1 MNGKPIDIN
10 CEELKSTNLTE
21 HCQFPNIDDIG
32 STSNYIEDNESLT
45 QVLSKEFQTSNEESQ
60 NEEDIIPDRF
70 LIINKNLE
78 NVPHLIDCNKNTDKK
93 KITFKVDQY
102 LGKKR
107 KHDKFSEDDEFR
119 KIKVMLK
126 DALISFINNKI
137 TEKGIDLNN
146 ICGKKAKDVNIKNI
160 NQKIM
165 IDNKIKTTRKL
176 FDTTIKDFLSDK
188 ISGRYST
195 YPKDFNERVLQ
206 KLYENESFKEIL
218 DKKIL
223 DCINHCIKYCIKN
236 ENKKE
241 EIENSCL
248 NGFEKEFKAQLD
260 DLKTKNEQEYIDSI
274 NKLITEIEVI
284 YKNKKPKKKKKGVD
298 KKFYK

>member
-1 MNGKPIDIN
+1 MNGIPIDIN
-10 CEELKSTNLTE
+10 CEEPKSTDFTE
-21 HCQFPNIDDIG
+21 YRQFLNIDDIG
-32 STSNYIEDNESLT
+32 STSNYKEDNESLNK
-45 QVLSKEFQTSNEESQ
+45 VLSKVFQTSNEESQ

-93 KITFKVDQY
+93 KITFKADQY

-137 TEKGIDLNN
+137 TEKEIDLNN

-195 YPKDFNERVLQ
+195 YPKDFNKRVLQ
-206 KLYENESFKEIL
+206 KLYEYESFQ
-218 DKKIL
+218 KIL
-223 DCINHCIKYCIKN
+223 DQKIIDCINYCIKYCIKN

-241 EIENSCL
+241 ETENSCL
-248 NGFEKEFKAQLD
+248 KGFEKEFKAQLD
-260 DLKTKNEQEYIDSI
+260 DLKTKNELLES
-274 NKLITEIEVI
+274 LIL
-284 YKNKKPKKKKKGVD
+284 KHS
-298 KKFYK
+298 

>member
-1 MNGKPIDIN
+1 MNSMPIDIN
-10 CEELKSTNLTE
+10 CEEIDSTDFTE
-21 HCQFPNIDDIG
+21 YRQFLNIDDIG
-32 STSNYIEDNESLT
+32 STSNYKENNESLT
-45 QVLSKEFQTSNEESQ
+45 QVLSKVFKKSNEESQ
-60 NEEDIIPDRF
+60 NEEDIIPARF

-93 KITFKVDQY
+93 KITFY
-102 LGKKR
+102 LEKKR

-137 TEKGIDLNN
+137 TEKEIDLNN

-206 KLYENESFKEIL
+206 KLYENESFKKIL
-218 DKKIL
+218 DQKIL
-223 DCINHCIKYCIKN
+223 DCIKHCIKYCIKN

-248 NGFEKEFKAQLD
+248 KGFEKEFKAQLD
-260 DLKTKNEQEYIDSI
+260 DLKTKNEKAYIDSI

-284 YKNKKPKKKKKGVD
+284 YNNKKPKKKKKSSG
-298 KKFYK
+298 

>member
-1 MNGKPIDIN
+1 MNGIPIDIN
-10 CEELKSTNLTE
+10 CEELKSTDFTE

-32 STSNYIEDNESLT
+32 STSNHIEDNESLT

-93 KITFKVDQY
+93 KITFKTEQY
-102 LGKKR
+102 LEKKR

-137 TEKGIDLNN
+137 TEKEIDLNN

-248 NGFEKEFKAQLD
+248 KGFEKEFKARLD
-260 DLKTKNEQEYIDSI
+260 DLKTKNEQAYIDSI

-284 YKNKKPKKKKKGVD
+284 YKNKKPKKKKSSG
-298 KKFYK
+298 